1 METEL
6 LFGRDEGSVPT
17 GQSLYFARTEALIE
31 KMYHVE
37 HKYLIYC
44 FYICR
49 QIWFAEAF
57 LLWAIKRE
65 SGVTPGQSRC
75 CEALL

>member
-31 KMYHVE
+31 KYHVE

-44 FYICR
+44 FIFVGR
-49 QIWFAEAF
+49 LVRRSF
-57 LLWAIKRE
+57 
-65 SGVTPGQSRC
+65 P
-75 CEALL
+75 ALGD

>member
-31 KMYHVE
+31 KSIMLNT
-37 HKYLIYC
+37 KI
-44 FYICR
+44 
-49 QIWFAEAF
+49 
-57 LLWAIKRE
+57 
-65 SGVTPGQSRC
+65 
-75 CEALL
+75 

>member
-31 KMYHVE
+31 KYHVE

-49 QIWFAEAF
+49 QIGSPKLSCFGR
-57 LLWAIKRE
+57 LKGNR
-65 SGVTPGQSRC
+65 V
-75 CEALL
+75 

>member
-31 KMYHVE
+31 KSIMLNTNI
-37 HKYLIYC
+37 LIYL
-44 FYICR
+44 FLYLSAD
-49 QIWFAEAF
+49 WFAEAF

>member
-31 KMYHVE
+31 KSIMLNTNIGFIVFIFVGR
-37 HKYLIYC
+37 LVRRS
-44 FYICR
+44 F
-49 QIWFAEAF
+49 
-57 LLWAIKRE
+57 
-65 SGVTPGQSRC
+65 P
-75 CEALL
+75 ALGD

>member
-31 KMYHVE
+31 KSIMLNTSDLLFL
-37 HKYLIYC
+37 YLSAD
-44 FYICR
+44 
-49 QIWFAEAF
+49 WFAEAF

>member
-31 KMYHVE
+31 KSIMLFL
-37 HKYLIYC
+37 YLSAD
-44 FYICR
+44 
-49 QIWFAEAF
+49 WFAEAF